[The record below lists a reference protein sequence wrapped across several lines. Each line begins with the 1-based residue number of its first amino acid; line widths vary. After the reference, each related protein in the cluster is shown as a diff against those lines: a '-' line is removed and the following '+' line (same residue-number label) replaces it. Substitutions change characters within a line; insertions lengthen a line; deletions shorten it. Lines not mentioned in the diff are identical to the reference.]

1 MKPAE
6 KELREH
12 KAFVEN
18 DSDFSAF
25 ARLLQSKWREE
36 KEFPIGK
43 YKQPYQDNGKR
54 KYREQILGNLIKKEY
69 AFTKDKT
76 NGKRPN
82 FLTANI
88 TEVVDYALKNKEKGA
103 KIEKNRLFCNLLS
116 SQPMAFNLFAEL
128 SLDKKLATTVF
139 NKIYPEKVKNV
150 EKIVFEHSDGRGDLE
165 YTGDHSAFDVFI
177 EYKTKN
183 EQNGFIGI
191 EVKYAENL
199 KDKPSTHKSRYQ
211 ELSINTGIFRQN
223 SFEALKS
230 KPIQQI
236 WRDHL
241 LSIAHLKH
249 KNKKYQEG
257 FFVYLFPEKNTECE
271 EAVKKYREQLITTD
285 EEKTG
290 FYILHLEKFVDIII
304 NTKPL
309 DWIHIFKKRY
319 IGHE

>member
-1 MKPAE
+1 MRPTE

-12 KAFVEN
+12 TVFVKN
-18 DSDFSAF
+18 DTDFSAF

-36 KEFPIGK
+36 KKLPIGK
-43 YKQPYQDNGKR
+43 YKQPFQENEKR
-54 KYREQILGNLIKKEY
+54 KYREQNLGSLIEKEI
-69 AFTKDKT
+69 AFTKDK

-82 FLTANI
+82 FLTRNI
-88 TEVVDYALKNKEKGA
+88 SDIVDEALKNKEKGA

-116 SQPMAFNLFAEL
+116 SQPLAFNLFAEL
-128 SLDKKLATTVF
+128 SVNKKLATTVF
-139 NKIYPEKVKNV
+139 NKIYPEQVKIV
-150 EKIVFEHSDGRGDLE
+150 EKIVFEHSDGRGDFE

-177 EYKTKN
+177 EYKTIN
-183 EQNGFIGI
+183 GQDGFIGI

-199 KDKPSTHKSRYQ
+199 KDQPSTHKSRYE
-211 ELSINTGIFRQN
+211 ELSKSSRIFKNN
-223 SFEALKS
+223 SFETLKG

-249 KNKKYQEG
+249 KNKKYHEG
-257 FFVYLFPEKNTECE
+257 FFVYLYPEKNTECE

-304 NTKPL
+304 DTNPL
-309 DWIHIFKKRY
+309 DWVLKFKQRY
-319 IGHE
+319 IGNE